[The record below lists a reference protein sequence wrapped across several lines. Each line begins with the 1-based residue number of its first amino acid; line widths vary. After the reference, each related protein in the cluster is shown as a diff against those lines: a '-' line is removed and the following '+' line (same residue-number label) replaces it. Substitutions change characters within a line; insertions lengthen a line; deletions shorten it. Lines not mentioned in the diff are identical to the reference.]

1 MATIRKEARQ
11 RQNTAL
17 ENQLVQLGNAVQ
29 TIIEQNEKLRGLT
42 ASHYAHGL
50 RNDSVREENG
60 QKIDQGL
67 DENQKLLP
75 SSRDQIRNYLTR
87 DSVQSQYNQLVQQAV
102 PELGKRTREYEQGE
116 FKK

>member
-1 MATIRKEARQ
+1 M
-11 RQNTAL
+11 
-17 ENQLVQLGNAVQ
+17 
-29 TIIEQNEKLRGLT
+29 
-42 ASHYAHGL
+42 
-50 RNDSVREENG
+50 REENG
-60 QKIDQGL
+60 RKIDQGL